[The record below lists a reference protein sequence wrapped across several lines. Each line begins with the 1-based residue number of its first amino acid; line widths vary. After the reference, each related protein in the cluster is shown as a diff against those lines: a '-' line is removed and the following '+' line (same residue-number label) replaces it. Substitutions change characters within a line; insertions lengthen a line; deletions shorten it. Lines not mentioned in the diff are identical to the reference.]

1 MVYRSG
7 FLGVLAGG
15 VLAEFVLA
23 RAVRMG
29 PWPVQGMSGPMDVRK
44 IKTEILCADC
54 RGRWARLLRRSRAL
68 AASHKWAARVGET
81 QISEKVNVSL
91 RRTPLLFKPL
101 DLNGG
106 PQGFELLPS
115 QVPRLRTKISMAK
128 TRGALAAKNNLCFTR
143 TGRIFFW
150 LAVRYWGSR
159 VGFGASCLAT
169 GSDPSKLSTECR
181 RPYFL
186 SLAI

>member
-54 RGRWARLLRRSRAL
+54 RGRCARLLRRSRAL

-115 QVPRLRTKISMAK
+115 QVPRLHTKISMAK
-128 TRGALAAKNNLCFTR
+128 RRGALAAKKNVFYPHGTH
-143 TGRIFFW
+143 FFFGW
-150 LAVRYWGSR
+150 PFGIGAQGLGLGPAAWPRAVIPASSAPNA
-159 VGFGASCLAT
+159 GAPT
-169 GSDPSKLSTECR
+169 
-181 RPYFL
+181 F
-186 SLAI
+186 

>member
-44 IKTEILCADC
+44 IKTEILCAVC
-54 RGRWARLLRRSRAL
+54 RGRCARLLRRSRAL

-81 QISEKVNVSL
+81 HISEKVNVSL

-128 TRGALAAKNNLCFTR
+128 TRGALAAKNDLCFTR
-143 TGRIFFW
+143 MGRIFFLVGRSVLGLKGW
-150 LAVRYWGSR
+150 VWGQLP
-159 VGFGASCLAT
+159 GHGQ
-169 GSDPSKLSTECR
+169 
-181 RPYFL
+181 
-186 SLAI
+186 

>member
-29 PWPVQGMSGPMDVRK
+29 PWPVQGMSRPMDVRK

-54 RGRWARLLRRSRAL
+54 RGRCARLLRRSRAL

-81 QISEKVNVSL
+81 QISEKVNVSH

-106 PQGFELLPS
+106 PQGFEALLS
-115 QVPRLRTKISMAK
+115 QVPRLHTKVSMAK
-128 TRGALAAKNNLCFTR
+128 ARGALAAKKMLRFTR
-143 TGRIFFW
+143 TGRILFW
-150 LAVRYWGSR
+150 SSVWCWRLRRWFWSQSGVR
-159 VGFGASCLAT
+159 
-169 GSDPSKLSTECR
+169 
-181 RPYFL
+181 
-186 SLAI
+186 